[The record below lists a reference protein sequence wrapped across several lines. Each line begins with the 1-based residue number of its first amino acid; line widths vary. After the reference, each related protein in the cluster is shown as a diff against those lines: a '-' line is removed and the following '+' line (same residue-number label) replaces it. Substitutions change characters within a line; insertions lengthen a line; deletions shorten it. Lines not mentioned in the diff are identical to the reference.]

1 VSDRFDEMALDWW
14 IKDDLDAETTIGELA
29 ALLRKVHDE
38 AIEAA
43 IGKTTCGSCCDKPRE
58 WIRALKAGGK

>member
-1 VSDRFDEMALDWW
+1 MTPENKIAP
-14 IKDDLDAETTIGELA
+14 TTPADFPREVTIELANLA